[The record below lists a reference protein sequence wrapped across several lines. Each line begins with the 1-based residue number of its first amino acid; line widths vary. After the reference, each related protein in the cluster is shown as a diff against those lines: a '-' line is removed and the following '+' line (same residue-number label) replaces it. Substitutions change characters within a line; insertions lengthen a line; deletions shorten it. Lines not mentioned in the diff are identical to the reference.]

1 MLRKPSLQE
10 INSMNKDTLK
20 KTLKEIIKN
29 LNEEKEFPNLNPLSD
44 TEAADI
50 SRLLNTILTEV
61 TDLRKEKLVLKKEI
75 DAVKKENLELKANQ
89 IKLEG
94 EQKYLTDAILQHQRF
109 LEAIDGQKRAENLI
123 ITGVPEES
131 VLKASGAEAAETAE
145 TDSEKVSLVLKQI
158 GHKDDTI
165 VINVVRLGKKYTG
178 PNARPRPLK
187 VITGNPQERKRVIDD
202 AKKLK
207 NVDERFKKIF
217 IKKDIHP
224 AVRKEQN
231 RIRFVEKEERQKPEN
246 QGKDVKYDFESRC
259 LLVDGII
266 VDRFKPSFF

>member
-1 MLRKPSLQE
+1 
-10 INSMNKDTLK
+10 MNK
-20 KTLKEIIKN
+20 
-29 LNEEKEFPNLNPLSD
+29 
-44 TEAADI
+44 
-50 SRLLNTILTEV
+50 
-61 TDLRKEKLVLKKEI
+61 
-75 DAVKKENLELKANQ
+75 
-89 IKLEG
+89 
-94 EQKYLTDAILQHQRF
+94 KYLTDAILQHQRF

-131 VLKASGAEAAETAE
+131 VLKASGAEAAEIAE

-158 GHKDDTI
+158 GHKDDTN
-165 VINVVRLGKKYTG
+165 VLNVVRLGKKYTG

-231 RIRFVEKEERQKPEN
+231 RIRFVERERKTETREPRKGCE
-246 QGKDVKYDFESRC
+246 
-259 LLVDGII
+259 I
-266 VDRFKPSFF
+266 RF